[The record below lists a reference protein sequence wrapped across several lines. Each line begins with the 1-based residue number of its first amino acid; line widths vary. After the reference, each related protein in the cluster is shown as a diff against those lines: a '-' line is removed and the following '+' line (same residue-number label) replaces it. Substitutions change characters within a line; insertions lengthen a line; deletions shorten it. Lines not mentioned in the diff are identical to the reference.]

1 MPQTVTATYYL
12 FPGKCLCLFGGIAA
26 PFSPI
31 LCTIWGNAL
40 LLFFGGR
47 GRDSQ
52 TLPWRWKVCPL
63 LILSPSSSLNWS
75 RFPHIGQKWGDHN
88 IPVLFHCTP
97 ISAVVQTL
105 QVLISLTILCFLHS
119 IYDYQIGHGGLY
131 ELWWEHLALP
141 WVRQEASGKFWAV
154 SYFTTWGQQY
164 ALRGSLWNN
173 VCTAHSTGLLHN
185 WYIINV
191 SYCCYEH

>member
-1 MPQTVTATYYL
+1 MQLNICSLGNVFVFLVVSQPH
-12 FPGKCLCLFGGIAA
+12 FPLYSVPYRAMLY
-26 PFSPI
+26 P
-31 LCTIWGNAL
+31 
-40 LLFFGGR
+40 FFGG
-47 GRDSQ
+47 GGEGFSNIAMEMKG
-52 TLPWRWKVCPL
+52 LSL
-63 LILSPSSSLNWS
+63 LILSPSWSLDWS
-75 RFPHIGQKWGDHN
+75 RFPHIGQSWGDHN

-119 IYDYQIGHGGLY
+119 VYDYQIGHGGLC

-141 WVRQEASGKFWAV
+141 WVRQEASEEFWAV

-191 SYCCYEH
+191 SSCCYEH